1 MMNMLEWLG
10 AITCMKQYFF
20 IFLAFSKLPFKQV
33 DSVMAHNRRQ
43 VLNEIEDLILSRKV
57 INISLILSVRRRRPN
72 FSSDCSSD
80 GGHEK

>member
-1 MMNMLEWLG
+1 MNMLEWLG

>member
-10 AITCMKQYFF
+10 TITCMKQYFF
-20 IFLAFSKLPFKQV
+20 IFLAFSKLPFQQV

-57 INISLILSVRRRRPN
+57 VNISLILSVRRR
-72 FSSDCSSD
+72 
-80 GGHEK
+80 

>member
-1 MMNMLEWLG
+1 MMNMLEWLC

-20 IFLAFSKLPFKQV
+20 IFFTFSKLPFKQV

-57 INISLILSVRRRRPN
+57 INISLILGVRRRRPN
-72 FSSDCSSD
+72 FSSNCGSD